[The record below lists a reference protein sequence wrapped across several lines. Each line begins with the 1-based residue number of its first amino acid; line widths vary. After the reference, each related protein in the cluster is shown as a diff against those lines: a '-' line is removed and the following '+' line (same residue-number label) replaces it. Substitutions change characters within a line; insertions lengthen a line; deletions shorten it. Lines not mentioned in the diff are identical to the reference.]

1 MAVTQNYVGKNVD
14 FCVFET
20 PSYPGPGPV
29 NVGISDSGSVVSGPY
44 KVVQK
49 FTKFLLTEKGSVPS
63 DPEYG
68 TSFITKLLGGQIS
81 TNLALAFEYYSDVGS
96 VLNFVNSSVLTPS
109 ADENLLDVQLES
121 LNVTLDTAV
130 MRLKFYFSDSSV
142 ILAPVTI
149 STV

>member
-14 FCVFET
+14 FCILET
-20 PSYPGPGPV
+20 PAYPGPAPV
-29 NVGISDSGSVVSGPY
+29 NVGISDSGSVISGPY

-68 TSFITKLLGGQIS
+68 TDFIALLMGGSIS
-81 TNLALAFEYYSDVGS
+81 TNLALSFAFYSDVNS
-96 VLNFVNSSVLTPS
+96 IVNFINSSVLTPTP
-109 ADENLLDVQLES
+109 DETLTGVDLES
-121 LNVTLDTAV
+121 FNVTLDTAV
-130 MRLKFYFSDSSV
+130 MRLKFSFSDSSV
-142 ILAPVTI
+142 ILAPVAI